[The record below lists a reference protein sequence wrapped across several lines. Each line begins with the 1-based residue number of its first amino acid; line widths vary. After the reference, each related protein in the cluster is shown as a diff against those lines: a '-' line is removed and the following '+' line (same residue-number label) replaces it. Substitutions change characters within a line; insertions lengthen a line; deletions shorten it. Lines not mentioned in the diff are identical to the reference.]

1 MELGVI
7 VGLVVDP
14 KLKAAQRARLFRQ
27 LYGWKDKSQFGKY
40 EYEREGLLTDIPH
53 VKLMRGVFIVRKQ
66 DKKKVTDFLKDK
78 ADVLTRQ
85 VVLTASDRKK
95 LFRDK

>member
-7 VGLVVDP
+7 VGLAVDP

-40 EYEREGLLTDIPH
+40 EYDREGLLTGIPY
-53 VKLMRGVFIVRKQ
+53 VKLMRGVFIMRKQ
-66 DKKKVTDFLKDK
+66 DKKKITDFLRDK
-78 ADVLTRQ
+78 AEVVTRQ
-85 VVLTASDRKK
+85 VVLSAADRKK